1 MTKKEIIKTLEDIK
15 FIFTY
20 TTLSTPRDTKK
31 MIALDLAIKELEKE
45 TCEDAISRQAVINH
59 ICEGKECYK
68 DDCKGRIYKR
78 CFDLQWIYDLPPVT
92 PYKTER
98 EVNKNE

>member
-1 MTKKEIIKTLEDIK
+1 MTRKEAIICLKGIK
-15 FIFTY
+15 NVGHDIFTEQKDFQE
-20 TTLSTPRDTKK
+20 S
-31 MIALDLAIKELEKE
+31 LDMAIKALEQE
-45 TCEDAISRQAVINH
+45 PCEDCISRQAVINH

-92 PYKTER
+92 PEQKK
-98 EVNKNE
+98 EVKA